1 MNILDSAAKTIV
13 LVQPRTAVEGGQQL
27 KFIAQ
32 TLDMRQVD
40 IARAYQVDRQ
50 DVNKMVHGLKRI
62 PERCVPVHMLLLE
75 LAQKS
80 ILVKEVA

>member
-1 MNILDSAAKTIV
+1 MNILDTATKTIV

-27 KFIAQ
+27 KFIAA
-32 TLDMRQVD
+32 TLDMRQID

-50 DVNKMVHGLKRI
+50 DLNKCFNGLKRI
-62 PERCVPVHMLLLE
+62 PERCIPVHMLLLE

-80 ILVKEVA
+80 ILVKEAA